1 MGKGIVY
8 GQVYSLIRQERA
20 GLLDALK
27 VFAGLG
33 YDGVE
38 LISDFK
44 DLSESKVY
52 KDFKDM

>member
-27 VFAGLG
+27 VFAGRSARLT
-33 YDGVE
+33 VVI
-38 LISDFK
+38 L
-44 DLSESKVY
+44 
-52 KDFKDM
+52 